1 MSIVPRTANQR
12 LYQRLLED
20 FSVPVVIAVGP
31 AGCGKSLMACQAGA
45 HMLSHKRVQRIVL
58 TRPAVSTEQHGFLPG
73 TIERKMDPWVRPL
86 FDALRRF
93 YTARDIRFMMEDQT
107 IEVCPI
113 GYMRGR
119 TFDNA
124 WIIADEMQNS
134 TPAQMQMALTRI
146 GNDSKMVITGDP
158 NQSDIA
164 FDGLRDV
171 IDRLNFKE
179 LTSVQYMCM
188 TNADVQ
194 RSEAVREILKLYSQ

>member
-1 MSIVPRTANQR
+1 MSVVPRSAGQK

-20 FSVPVVIAVGP
+20 ASVPVVVAVGP
-31 AGCGKSLMACQAGA
+31 AGCGKSLFACQAGA
-45 HMLSHKRVQRIVL
+45 TMLSRDKVSRIVL
-58 TRPAVSTEQHGFLPG
+58 TRPAVSTEKHGFLPG
-73 TIERKMDPWVRPL
+73 TLEKKMDPWVRPL

-93 YTARDIRFMMEDQT
+93 YSPRDIKAMMENQV

-113 GYMRGR
+113 AYMRGR

-146 GNDSKMVITGDP
+146 GNDSKMVVTGDP
-158 NQSDIA
+158 NQSDII

-171 IDRLNFKE
+171 ISRLDQKE
-179 LTSVQYMCM
+179 LTTIQYLCM
-188 TNADVQ
+188 TSADVQ
-194 RSEAVREILKLYSQ
+194 RSVAVREILKLYGQ